1 MNKRIEEFFQSK
13 AIAIVGVS
21 REKSSYSRIL
31 LTAFQE
37 RGYQV
42 YIVNPNADEIDCV
55 KCYSS
60 ISELPDEVEA
70 VYILKRKELALDL
83 AREAAIKGIKKIWIH
98 IKCDSPDIKEISKE
112 FGVSIIAG
120 ECFFMWAEPVKGV
133 HKFHR
138 FIREIFA
145 SSKEKD

>member
-1 MNKRIEEFFQSK
+1 M
-13 AIAIVGVS
+13 
-21 REKSSYSRIL
+21 
-31 LTAFQE
+31 
-37 RGYQV
+37 
-42 YIVNPNADEIDCV
+42 NPNADEIDCL

-70 VYILKRKELALDL
+70 VYILKRKEFAIEL

-98 IKCDSPDIKEISKE
+98 IKCNSPELKEISKE

-133 HKFHR
+133 HMFHR
-138 FIREIFA
+138 FIKEIFA
-145 SSKEKD
+145 SSKERY